1 MGRLAALSI
10 FSSIGFTIGFL
21 TYLAFPTIS
30 ILASNA
36 VPSILLGNVFI
47 GAIAAGVAG
56 LAASLALV
64 TRWARKS

>member
-10 FSSIGFTIGFL
+10 FSAIGFTIGFL
-21 TYLAFPTIS
+21 AYLAYPIVS
-30 ILASNA
+30 IWTSNA
-36 VPSILLGNVFI
+36 VPSILLSNVFI

-56 LAASLALV
+56 LAASLTLV

>member
-21 TYLAFPTIS
+21 AYLAFPTIS

-36 VPSILLGNVFI
+36 VPSILLSNVFI